1 MDGELEF
8 YSIYDEDGAKH
19 VHYHGFSSAET
30 SSATELTGC
39 HAPLD
44 AALACDGGLA
54 GWMAQAAP
62 EVTQYITDFAADTE
76 REAYNACYYG
86 YADSLPNRGELLELD
101 AVNPDTP
108 AGDYWAHAAS

>member
-1 MDGELEF
+1 M
-8 YSIYDEDGAKH
+8 
-19 VHYHGFSSAET
+19 
-30 SSATELTGC
+30 